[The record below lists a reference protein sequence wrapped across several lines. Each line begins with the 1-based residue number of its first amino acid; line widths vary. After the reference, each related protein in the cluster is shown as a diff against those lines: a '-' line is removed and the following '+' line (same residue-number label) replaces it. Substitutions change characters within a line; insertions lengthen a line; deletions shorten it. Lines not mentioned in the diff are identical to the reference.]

1 VVKTIKTMRQVKHY
15 LLTLLLFFLFIVVAY
30 GCAGRKFDVDINEA
44 EDVVALQQL
53 ETSLR
58 ITPEK
63 AALHPDYQI
72 TNKIAVPYIP
82 EYRLGSGDVIEIVYH
97 ISYGKI
103 AEEYRLEVQDKIS
116 IHFPYHPQ
124 FSSTVLV
131 RTDGKITVPLLGDMY
146 ADSKTPSELAV
157 NLNKAY
163 SRYIQNPSITV
174 ALEEFNVKINELKK
188 AITTAP
194 RGQSKIAP
202 IAIDGR
208 ISFPLIGN
216 LQAEGLTLVQLE
228 KIVNEKYSQ
237 YVRNLDVTLIALKI
251 HHSKFY
257 ILGEIERPGA
267 YEIQNKANILDA
279 LSMAG
284 GYTTEACLSDVVVIR
299 NDGLERPV
307 AFKLDIASALKN
319 GEAFANVD
327 IRPADIIYVPKSTLS
342 NANDV
347 IEKIF
352 TKGIYSMVPFTT
364 VFSLGVKDL
373 GGDYDKSADN

>member
-1 VVKTIKTMRQVKHY
+1 VVKTIKTIRH
-15 LLTLLLFFLFIVVAY
+15 VADCVPAVLVICFCVAAVS
-30 GCAGRKFDVDINEA
+30 GCAGKKFDVEVNSA
-44 EDVVALQQL
+44 EDATVLQQL

-58 ITPEK
+58 MTPEK
-63 AALHPDYQI
+63 ATLHPDYQI

-82 EYRLGSGDVIEIVYH
+82 EYRLGAGDVIEIVYH

-103 AEEYRLEVQDKIS
+103 LDEYRLEVQDKIS

-131 RTDGKITVPLLGDMY
+131 RTDGKITVPLLGDVA
-146 ADSKTPSELAV
+146 ADSKTPGELAIM
-157 NLNKAY
+157 LNKAY
-163 SRYIQNPSITV
+163 GKYIKNPSITV
-174 ALEEFNVKINELKK
+174 ALEEFNVKIDELKK

-228 KIVNEKYSQ
+228 EIVNEKYAE
-237 YVRNLDVTLIALKI
+237 YVRNLQVTLIALKI
-251 HHSKFY
+251 HHAKFY
-257 ILGEIERPGA
+257 ILGEVERPGA
-267 YEIQNKANILDA
+267 YEIRTATNILDA
-279 LSMAG
+279 ISMAG
-284 GYTTEACLSDVVVIR
+284 SYTTEARLGDVVVIR

-307 AFKLDIASALKN
+307 AFKLDIAAALKR
-319 GEAFANVD
+319 GETFANVR
-327 IRPADIIYVPKSTLS
+327 IKPADIIYVSKSKLS
-342 NANDV
+342 STNDL

-352 TKGIYSMVPFTT
+352 TKGIYSIMPFTT
-364 VFSLGVKDL
+364 VFSFGVKDL
-373 GGDYDKSADN
+373 GGDYNYDAK